1 MNPRITKTSNLGVLD
16 GVEGEFLPCN
26 CDEGATET
34 SGHSEHRYRSG
45 SERLDRK
52 PDSTGVVE
60 VQPVGKRFV
69 PGERVWLHPGH
80 RLQIRRSVLAP
91 LSSRREPT
99 FAYRLENRRQRRMI
113 DRPHSSR
120 VGSAIR
126 PENTK
131 DVPGDFDRTRLI
143 HRYQNL
149 RTPLTLPCS
158 RKARIVRLVFSF
170 IFKVIRF
177 AFVGAIGAALAA
189 KVLLESNADVETE
202 EIDLVAILEGKELVS
217 SADPFYGGKVL
228 AMFGGVLLD
237 LRKTQPA
244 PTGIRIDLA
253 VIMGGVSL
261 VVPEGWRV
269 RFEGK
274 MFMGGWSDNTRTTAE
289 EDVPTVTITGFVACG
304 GLQATTMSPVEA
316 VV

>member
-1 MNPRITKTSNLGVLD
+1 
-16 GVEGEFLPCN
+16 
-26 CDEGATET
+26 
-34 SGHSEHRYRSG
+34 
-45 SERLDRK
+45 
-52 PDSTGVVE
+52 
-60 VQPVGKRFV
+60 
-69 PGERVWLHPGH
+69 
-80 RLQIRRSVLAP
+80 
-91 LSSRREPT
+91 
-99 FAYRLENRRQRRMI
+99 MI
-113 DRPHSSR
+113 DGPRSNR
-120 VGSAIR
+120 VGSGIR

-143 HRYQNL
+143 HRYQNP

-158 RKARIVRLVFSF
+158 RKARIVWFVLGF
-170 IFKVIRF
+170 IFKIIRF

-189 KVLLESNADVETE
+189 KFLLESNADVETE
-202 EIDLVAILEGKELVS
+202 EIDLVAIFEGKELVS

-237 LRKTQPA
+237 LRKTQAA

-269 RFEGK
+269 SFEGK
-274 MFMGGWSDNTRTTAE
+274 MLMGGWSDNTRTTAE

-304 GLQATTMSPVEA
+304 GLQATTRSPVEA